1 MYFKEL
7 LTGDLQELDSIYINT
22 KKLNLALE
30 EEKQY
35 IIKEYAYILNFI
47 TLKYKNLTK
56 NIMNKT
62 FKPVDFIIGQHS
74 FSFLGYNENNYL
86 IYEEQKNK
94 KRFLI
99 NEDLNQTFFYILDN
113 NNLITTRF
121 SFDIDFLDF
130 SVSFFSTKDS
140 FILVGES
147 SPQYSSVSFS
157 EIIVEFKEN
166 KNELFKNIS
175 QFEFYDYKIK
185 SIKTSEKFKEMFN
198 SNPVYKICFKR
209 TAKNIASNCKVYYQ
223 VKNKN
228 VYNSYEYTS
237 QIRRLEN
244 TGINLFNPIYTSID
258 DIELF
263 ELNYQ
268 H

>member
-7 LTGDLQELDSIYINT
+7 LKGNLQELDSIYIN
-22 KKLNLALE
+22 KKQLDLVLE
-30 EEKQY
+30 EQKQH
-35 IIKEYAYILNFI
+35 IIKEYSYILKFI

-56 NIMNKT
+56 NIMNKS
-62 FKPVDFIIGQHS
+62 FHPENFIFDDYS

-94 KRFLI
+94 TRFLI

-113 NNLITTRF
+113 NNLPTTRF

-130 SVSFFSTKDS
+130 YVSFFSTEDS
-140 FILVGES
+140 FVLVGES
-147 SPQYSSVSFS
+147 TPKYSNDLLS
-157 EIIVEFKEN
+157 EVLVEFKEH
-166 KNELFKNIS
+166 KNELFKNVS
-175 QFEFYDYKIK
+175 QFEFYDYKLK
-185 SIKTSEKFKEMFN
+185 SIKTSKDFKEMFN

-209 TAKNIASNCKVYYQ
+209 NYKNTASNCKVYYQ

-228 VYNSYEYTS
+228 VFNSHEYTS
-237 QIRRLEN
+237 QIRSLEN

-268 H
+268 N